1 MNISIVRRLML
12 FIALVHP
19 HLEFKITAWS
29 LCLATNKKRL
39 ESTVQRAIKVIP
51 DLHGVSVTRTVRLAR
66 VEIPSMV
73 YGTTSAHIDLQSQ
86 QYPSTAGQCSKHQ
99 KLLLKLKKQTMQFKS
114 APELFHT

>member
-1 MNISIVRRLML
+1 ML

-66 VEIPSMV
+66 VEIPSMAYRRARGNMTEV
-73 YGTTSAHIDLQSQ
+73 FKYM
-86 QYPSTAGQCSKHQ
+86 
-99 KLLLKLKKQTMQFKS
+99 LKL
-114 APELFHT
+114 